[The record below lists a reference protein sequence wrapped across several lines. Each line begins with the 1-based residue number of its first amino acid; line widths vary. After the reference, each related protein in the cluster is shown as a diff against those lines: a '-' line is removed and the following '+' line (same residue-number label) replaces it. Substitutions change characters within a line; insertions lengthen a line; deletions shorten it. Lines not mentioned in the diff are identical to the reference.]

1 MTENLNTE
9 AHLQRAYQVDL
20 ASFCRTYGGLREAGR
35 LGEWQ
40 KRWVDAAAE
49 ATETLNL
56 TPGQLKAVLR
66 VPEAVTVNQ
75 PTTIAVL
82 PEATEVFYRMDL
94 LASVARELTAA
105 LPAGRQSNWVAT
117 RHLDGPYKDQSP
129 IEAVTRGPAHEL
141 YRLRSS
147 LNFYGG
153 L

>member
-1 MTENLNTE
+1 MTENLDNE
-9 AHLQRAYQVDL
+9 AHLRRAYQSDL

-40 KRWVDAAAE
+40 KRWVEAAAE

-75 PTTIAVL
+75 PATVAAL

-105 LPAGRQSNWVAT
+105 FPAGRQSSWVT
-117 RHLDGPYKDQSP
+117 NKHQDGPYKEQSP
-129 IEAVTRGPAHEL
+129 LETVTRGPNHEL
-141 YRLRSS
+141 YRLRST
-147 LNFYGG
+147 LNFCGG